1 MAASIRKSAARNIQ
15 NIHNIKNGLF
25 MTAGAIIVTTGWTR
39 VEQMRGLGR
48 IMPFTLAG
56 YTVLSLA
63 LVGIPPASGFVSK
76 WYLAT
81 GAMASGVG
89 VWAFV
94 GPVVLLISALLTAG
108 YLLPVTIQ
116 GFFPGKD
123 FDDSELKKRK
133 LLKREPALF
142 MLGPILLLAAVALLL
157 GCFPGS
163 LIQMVQSIGA
173 LAL

>member
-1 MAASIRKSAARNIQ
+1 MAQ
-15 NIHNIKNGLF
+15 YFCNGLPNEIKGV
-25 MTAGAIIVTTGWTR
+25 AGNT
-39 VEQMRGLGR
+39 
-48 IMPFTLAG
+48 F
-56 YTVLSLA
+56 
-63 LVGIPPASGFVSK
+63 K
-76 WYLAT
+76 
-81 GAMASGVG
+81 
-89 VWAFV
+89 
-94 GPVVLLISALLTAG
+94 
-108 YLLPVTIQ
+108 TIQ